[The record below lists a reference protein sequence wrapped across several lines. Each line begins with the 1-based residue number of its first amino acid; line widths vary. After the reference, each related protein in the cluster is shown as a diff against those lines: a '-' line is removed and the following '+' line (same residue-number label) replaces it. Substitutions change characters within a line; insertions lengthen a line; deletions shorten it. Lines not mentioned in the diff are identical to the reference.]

1 MSELGEA
8 FKDIRKE
15 RRDQKEGSRVDFA
28 VSQLERLGYQVE
40 RVSNAILKFVFRG
53 ETVTLFPYTGWFTG
67 KTVKD
72 GRGIKRLLKQIR
84 VEKK

>member
-1 MSELGEA
+1 MSELGKVFNE
-8 FKDIRKE
+8 IRRE
-15 RRDQKEGSRVDFA
+15 RRDQKEGPRVDFA
-28 VSQLERLGYQVE
+28 VKQIERLGYQVE

-72 GRGIKRLLKQIR
+72 GRGIRNLLKQIKG
-84 VEKK
+84 KKV